1 MKTVYTLTHS
11 STDKESTG
19 TKNQSQCIEWIHIF
33 VSNAYNQ
40 KNQNQ
45 NIERTL
51 TIQKK
56 KDKQLNRKMGKGHDW
71 AIPIRAMA
79 NAQYGEHM
87 YTCGGFILIFGKTNT
102 IM

>member
-1 MKTVYTLTHS
+1 MKTVYTLTHNS
-11 STDKESTG
+11 AAKESTR
-19 TKNQSQCIEWIHIF
+19 TKIQSQCIELIHIF

-51 TIQKK
+51 TISKK
-56 KDKQLNRKMGKGHDW
+56 KDKQLNRKRGKGHDR

-79 NAQYGEHM
+79 NAQ
-87 YTCGGFILIFGKTNT
+87 
-102 IM
+102 